1 MITRNFPRSSNTY
14 VDQGSRIVTPR
25 LLSPAALAFS
35 QNYPEKKKSHTGR
48 VLCQTYRDWHVGW
61 CCLALPCLAFRLL
74 LVSGTSKIR
83 LFPTAMNLD

>member
-25 LLSPAALAFS
+25 LLSPAALAFFTELS
-35 QNYPEKKKSHTGR
+35 RKKKVTHRPSAVPDLQR
-48 VLCQTYRDWHVGW
+48 
-61 CCLALPCLAFRLL
+61 LARGLVLPCLAFRLL